1 MKQVTTECGV
11 TISFSKTK
19 LLNAVGN
26 GIMETNLASVHIG
39 CSVVESHGEVALD
52 LDDKIARA
60 SKAFGALRK
69 SLSQDSSLSGR
80 QRKWSCPKED
90 LQAQTQST
98 CMVCR

>member
-1 MKQVTTECGV
+1 M

-19 LLNAVGN
+19 LLDAAGN
-26 GIMETNLASVHIG
+26 GIMETNLASLHIG

-60 SKAFGALRK
+60 SKAFGSLRK
-69 SLSQDSSLSGR
+69 SVLQDSSLSR
-80 QRKWSCPKED
+80 RERKWSCPKED
-90 LQAQTQST
+90 LQAQTQIT